1 MFNRVMGV
9 DGGVTGAVTILSAD
23 GLLSLFE
30 PYVIR
35 RTNGKDRKEIDGHA
49 FKSILQTYGAIPIE
63 MAFFERGVGLP
74 GQGGQYKYGFGNGLM
89 VGIALAL
96 DVPYEIV
103 DPVIWKR
110 HMRLTGKT
118 KNDSRARA
126 SELMPKY
133 AHLWALATQHGR
145 AEAALIA
152 YYGLHR

>member
-1 MFNRVMGV
+1 MGV
-9 DGGVTGAVTILSAD
+9 DGGVTGAVAILDRD
-23 GLLSLFE
+23 GTLALFE
-30 PYVIR
+30 PYTMR
-35 RTNGKDRKEIDGHA
+35 RTNSKNRKEVDGPA
-49 FKSILQTYGAIPIE
+49 FKTILQTYTWLNSPIE
-63 MAFFERGVGLP
+63 LGLFERGVGLP

-103 DPVIWKR
+103 DPARWKQL
-110 HMRLTGKT
+110 MRLTGKS

-133 AHLWALATQHGR
+133 AHLWANKTQHGR